1 MFSLLISQS
10 QKRFLDFILQGFTTH
25 FTLTASTCF
34 DMGALFNILFP
45 RICIPLP
52 VCVAAVVAN
61 AAVVAVIVVMP
72 IAAVVA
78 VIVAMAIAVAVAVA
92 ADLTVAQSGYIIRI
106 RSKVLTGPN
115 SEPCSK
121 GEVFLSF
128 QG

>member
-1 MFSLLISQS
+1 MKDSQPIFIQLL
-10 QKRFLDFILQGFTTH
+10 L
-25 FTLTASTCF
+25 
-34 DMGALFNILFP
+34 
-45 RICIPLP
+45 
-52 VCVAAVVAN
+52 CVAAVVVI
-61 AAVVAVIVVMP
+61 AAAVAVIVAMT
-72 IAAVVA
+72 IAAAVS